1 MVMLYVAGKPVGT
14 WAEAE
19 KLLPEILARGE
30 ELEFRDET
38 GATLRKYT
46 AAPEPIC
53 PWHPEWTRDDID
65 RMHAEGG
72 GIPLAEFWKRMGV
85 E

>member
-1 MVMLYVAGKPVGT
+1 MLYVRGKAIGT
-14 WAEAE
+14 LAEAE
-19 KLLPEILARGE
+19 KLLPEILARGD

-46 AAPEPIC
+46 AAPEPLI
-53 PWHPEWTRDDID
+53 PWDPSVTQEEVD
-65 RMHAEGG
+65 RRIAG
-72 GIPLAEFWKRMGV
+72 EFVAFDEVKARLGW

>member
-1 MVMLYVAGKPVGT
+1 MVMLYVGGKSIGT
-14 WAEAE
+14 LAEAE
-19 KLLPEILARGE
+19 KLLPEILARGD

-46 AAPEPIC
+46 VAPEPIV
-53 PWHPEWTRDDID
+53 PWDPSITQEEVGR
-65 RMHAEGG
+65 RVAG
-72 GIPLAEFWKRMGV
+72 EFVTFDEVKKRLGW